1 MNQVKIFCIIRYYFG
16 QTLLSFIIISI
27 DNNIV
32 KVYGIWGSVKVK
44 ENFIS
49 FQEEK
54 KNARLFL
61 WVLNIV
67 WGIYETAYSVMLR
80 DSELL
85 IRLKVQVPTLLYGAC
100 LIAYSMYLVNKEQ
113 VYRIKYIYLLTYMLS
128 EIFNLYW
135 YATHNKVAF
144 DGENIL
150 EFVFILFVP
159 IFMSKRYLKWL
170 FLVIMG
176 KYSALLIL
184 GKKTAFM
191 QLVMY
196 SLLLFV
202 AYLLLNRFLQYLS
215 TVNSVMIEKRES
227 EKLAVIGKMAASVGH
242 EIKNPLS
249 SLKGFTQLQKEKY
262 ADDKVYEH
270 MIDEIEHINNM
281 ISELM
286 AMATCKP
293 STYSSHLIE
302 EIVSKAMKE
311 MSAEINKKQLYLTYD
326 VAPDQIKIECDN
338 RKLKGVFLYII
349 KNAIEAMGHGG
360 TLWIDI
366 KKRNKDDVIVSI
378 VDNGCGIEE
387 EDLNRITEAFYTTK
401 KDGIG
406 LGLTVACKIIEE
418 HNGEIHITSK
428 RNVGTKVDIIL
439 PI

>member
-1 MNQVKIFCIIRYYFG
+1 M
-16 QTLLSFIIISI
+16 
-27 DNNIV
+27 
-32 KVYGIWGSVKVK
+32 K

-67 WGIYETAYSVMLR
+67 WVIYETVYSVMLG
-80 DSELL
+80 DSETL
-85 IRLKVQVPTLLYGAC
+85 IRLEVQVPTFLYGAC
-100 LIAYSMYLVNKEQ
+100 LIACSMYMMKREQ
-113 VYRIKYIYLLTYMLS
+113 AYRVKYIYLIAYMCS
-128 EIFNLYW
+128 EILNLYW
-135 YATHNKVAF
+135 YALHNKVAF
-144 DGENIL
+144 DDGHTV

-159 IFMSKRYLKWL
+159 IFMSKRYLLWL

-176 KYSALLIL
+176 KYSVLLVL
-184 GKKTAFM
+184 GEKKAFM
-191 QLVMY
+191 PLIMY

-202 AYLLLNRFLQYLS
+202 TYLLLNRFLQYLS
-215 TVNSVMIEKRES
+215 TVNNVMIEKRES
-227 EKLAVIGKMAASVGH
+227 EKLVVIGKMAASVGH

-249 SLKGFTQLQKEKY
+249 SLRGFTQLQKEKY
-262 ADDKVYEH
+262 VDDKVYEH

-286 AMATCKP
+286 VMATCKP
-293 STYSSHLIE
+293 STYSSYLVE
-302 EIVSKAMKE
+302 EIVSNALKE
-311 MSAEINKKQLYLTYD
+311 MSAEINRKQLYLIYD
-326 VAPDQIKIECDN
+326 VAPDQIKIDCDH

-360 TLWIDI
+360 TLQIHI
-366 KKRNKDDVIVSI
+366 NKRNEDGVIVSI
-378 VDNGCGIEE
+378 VDNGCGVQEE
-387 EDLNRITEAFYTTK
+387 NLQRITEAFYTTK
-401 KDGIG
+401 KNGIG

-418 HNGEIHITSK
+418 HDGKIHITSK